1 MRIRPGYIW
10 PLCLCLAA
18 LALGAAAPA
27 ARAANGPLTVRAG
40 QESYFLAPYME
51 ILFDPSRSL
60 TLDQVRRPP
69 WSERFRPA
77 NDSPTLRPGLTTAA
91 IWLRFRLAGLTS
103 GRRYYLEMDS
113 AQLEHLDAFVPLPPA
128 TAGGPPRY
136 QKIEAGYQKPNA
148 GRPIAFRTFII
159 PLGGEAPAGADY
171 YLRMSNSG
179 TIVVRPYLWT
189 EQGLASRLNWD
200 NTFFGVIFGV
210 LAAMLLTNLFFFVA
224 LRDPVYLF
232 YVLYVS
238 CMMSFEACL
247 YGQWDQWLGGFPLP
261 GATAVWLA
269 AGLVTIFAAQFSRSF
284 LRLPYYAPRLDKAF
298 WALMAAGAGLMGL
311 TLAGFLHWASLV
323 THVLGMV
330 GPVCALG
337 AAVLAW
343 RRGYWPARF
352 FLVAW
357 SVLMVA
363 MFSLAVKGLGYLP
376 QALSSTYTMPLAT
389 AIEAVLLSLALAER
403 VRHMRH
409 RGEEAERRE
418 RRFLQMSMTDGLT
431 GLYNKRF
438 FDSRLQSEM
447 DHAQRSGEPLSLLV
461 VDVDDFKGFNDTHGH
476 IEGDKVLRTLARV
489 VRERIRTADFACRY
503 GGDEFVVIMPATEP
517 DPAML
522 AAERVR
528 SGFHDQPFHPDNGGT
543 VWASLSAGLA
553 QYQPGDTPDQLMSRA
568 DGAMY
573 QAKREGG
580 NRCARA

>member
-1 MRIRPGYIW
+1 MRTRPGYIW
-10 PLCLCLAA
+10 PLCLCLAC
-18 LALGAAAPA
+18 LVLGAAAPP
-27 ARAANGPLTVRAG
+27 ARSATSPLMIHAG
-40 QESYFLAPYME
+40 QNSYLLAPYME
-51 ILFDPSRSL
+51 ILSNPSRSL

-69 WSERFRPA
+69 WSARFHPA
-77 NDSPTLRPGLTTAA
+77 HDSPTLRQGLTTAA
-91 IWLRFRLAGLTS
+91 IWLRFRLAGLEP

-128 TAGGPPRY
+128 AAGGPPRY
-136 QKIEAGYQKPNA
+136 QKIEAGYQKPGA

-159 PLGGEAPAGADY
+159 PLSGGAPAGADY

-179 TIVVRPYLWT
+179 AVVVRPYLWT
-189 EQGLASRLNWD
+189 EQGLAGRLNWD

-210 LAAMLLTNLFFFVA
+210 LVAMLLTNLFFYVA

-238 CMMSFEACL
+238 CMVVFEASL
-247 YGQWDQWLGGFPLP
+247 YGQWDQWLGGLPLP
-261 GATAVWLA
+261 GATALWLA
-269 AGLVTIFAAQFSRSF
+269 AGLLTIFAAQFSRSF
-284 LRLPYYAPRLDKAF
+284 LRLPRYAPRLDKVFLAF
-298 WALMAAGAGLMGL
+298 MAAGVVVMGL
-311 TLAGFLHWASLV
+311 TLAGLLHWAILTS
-323 THVLGMV
+323 HILGIM
-330 GPVCALG
+330 GPVVALW
-337 AAVLAW
+337 AAGLAW

-363 MFSLAVKGLGYLP
+363 LFSLAVKGLGYLP

-447 DHAQRSGEPLSLLV
+447 DHAYRSGEPLSLLV

-476 IEGDKVLRTLARV
+476 TEGDQVLKTLARV
-489 VRERIRTADFACRY
+489 VRERIRTADFPCRY

-517 DPAML
+517 EQAML

-528 SGFHDQPFHPDNGGT
+528 SGFHDHPFHPGEGGT
-543 VWASLSAGLA
+543 FWSSLSAGLT
-553 QYQPGDTPDQLMSRA
+553 QYQHGDTPEQFMSRA

-580 NRCARA
+580 NRCAQA